1 MNVGEH
7 SRLADRV
14 IADVFEQFPELL
26 AVAII
31 RDQHVELP
39 RGSTRLAGGD
49 QLLIVASGT
58 ASVDAFSQL
67 ASAGKFQETT

>member
-1 MNVGEH
+1 LLTVNIGEH
-7 SRLADRV
+7 SQLANRV

-31 RDQHVELP
+31 RDHQVHLP

-58 ASVDAFSQL
+58 ASVDTFSRL
-67 ASAGKFQETT
+67 ANSSS